1 MFEDLWRKS
10 SLLLNM
16 ALCTL
21 NTRLIKHLRNDT
33 PSADPVIRLVQPTTV
48 VVVLRGAAADRA
60 AVRQQRVLESK
71 PRGLDWSF
79 YHHAIGV
86 HYEHLALNHPCYLG
100 RHVTLNAPLRACS

>member
-1 MFEDLWRKS
+1 ML
-10 SLLLNM
+10 
-16 ALCTL
+16 LCTL

-79 YHHAIGV
+79 YQRDDSCHWR
-86 HYEHLALNHPCYLG
+86 AL
-100 RHVTLNAPLRACS
+100 RTLRS